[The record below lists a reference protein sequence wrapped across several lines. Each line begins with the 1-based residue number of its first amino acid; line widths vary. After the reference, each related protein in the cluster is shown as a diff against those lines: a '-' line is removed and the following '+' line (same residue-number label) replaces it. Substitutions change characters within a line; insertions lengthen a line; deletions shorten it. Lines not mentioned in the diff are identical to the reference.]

1 MSPCIMYH
9 RTKGAKSVT
18 SEDERIALG
27 DGWHFDLSH
36 CPPVDAYGDSSDETS
51 GDSSVISHDS
61 VTTAPEPRRRGR
73 PPKVR

>member
-1 MSPCIMYH
+1 MFPRILYH

-18 SEDERIALG
+18 SEGERIALG

-36 CPPVDAYGDSSDETS
+36 CPPADTYGDSSDETS
-51 GDSSVISHDS
+51 GDSSGDS
-61 VTTAPEPRRRGR
+61 PGDVPSMPEPRRRGR